1 MVLTASA
8 KERRE
13 AVRMATQ
20 PVLKVTMALW
30 LLMANGMSTARL
42 SAATATTS
50 PPAIQRSAST
60 AWMMSDVRCET
71 APRP

>member
-1 MVLTASA
+1 
-8 KERRE
+8 
-13 AVRMATQ
+13 MATQ

-30 LLMANGMSTARL
+30 LLTNGMSTARL